1 MTAQNAV
8 ISLLAEQKRPI
19 YPLVA
24 LITSPFGPGGWSV
37 AVSAWFSNN
46 ISVFFKF
53 CLDCSITSARNG
65 VIFRTKALL
74 AKQKRPINPLVAL
87 TSPFDPGGWS
97 VAVSAWFSNE
107 NSSDCGVQLRRSSSS
122 VYAAREEF

>member
-8 ISLLAEQKRPI
+8 
-19 YPLVA
+19 
-24 LITSPFGPGGWSV
+24 
-37 AVSAWFSNN
+37 VSG
-46 ISVFFKF
+46 I
-53 CLDCSITSARNG
+53 
-65 VIFRTKALL
+65 KALL

-122 VYAAREEF
+122 VYAARDEF